1 MRTRNSKTPNHTY
14 STLYQ
19 QYLQPSLGQ
28 DPFLCAFPYS
38 TDGSR
43 ANSGIEMRASR
54 QKGVWSHLSAGQYP
68 WEAIV
73 IFFPAFVH
81 KAVLDYKQAYYQL
94 LSVYSLGG
102 GGGGSYGAGRLC
114 C

>member
-1 MRTRNSKTPNHTY
+1 M
-14 STLYQ
+14 
-19 QYLQPSLGQ
+19 
-28 DPFLCAFPYS
+28 
-38 TDGSR
+38 
-43 ANSGIEMRASR
+43 NSGIEMRASR

-81 KAVLDYKQAYYQL
+81 KAVLDYKQAFHQL

-102 GGGGSYGAGRLC
+102 GTTVPEIWWPHGSGKGVLGGTEGSGNSADSGGGGRRAVDRVRSRNT
-114 C
+114 